1 MITNIVVPTD
11 GSDHAKKAC
20 DLAGDLAA
28 KYGAAVTILHVMMS
42 DASLDQL
49 QLLATE
55 HGADEALMKQIEEL
69 VQLPMESFSYGS
81 DAVPMSVP
89 VPPGGSDCY
98 RRTRNRRSAQGNVRK
113 GGREYLRSDGRRPCR
128 WRDHRRRRTHRR
140 RHDHHGQPR
149 TRQSERYAGRKR
161 IPQGEQPVAGNLRD
175 GQIAFATPA
184 FRCLRKHLPPG
195 LRPCEQGI
203 F

>member
-89 VPPGGSDCY
+89 VPQEVLTAIGGLVTAAARKAMSEKGVENISVQMVGGHAAGAIIDAAE
-98 RRTRNRRSAQGNVRK
+98 RTGADMIIMGSRG
-113 GGREYLRSDGRRPCR
+113 L
-128 WRDHRRRRTHRR
+128 
-140 RHDHHGQPR
+140 
-149 TRQSERYAGRKR
+149 
-161 IPQGEQPVAGNLRD
+161 GNLK
-175 GQIAFATPA
+175 GMLVGSVSHKVNNLSPVT
-184 FRCLRKHLPPG
+184 CVTVK
-195 LRPCEQGI
+195 
-203 F
+203 